1 MSSYSA
7 PALDLVYF
15 FASSTMGDLRRMYKE
30 HILTLYHTTLM
41 TSLKRLSCDVEFSY
55 EDLGKYFKLLIK
67 SWFTKDSCVVEDVNK
82 AWPFG
87 IYFALVSLPL
97 ILEDKTDG
105 EEIAKPEEWMEA
117 MNEQDPDERKRK
129 LDLLMEKSGNKF
141 NASGKN
147 DLSRRIADLLDEYME
162 GGSFPQS

>member
-1 MSSYSA
+1 M
-7 PALDLVYF
+7 
-15 FASSTMGDLRRMYKE
+15 
-30 HILTLYHTTLM
+30 
-41 TSLKRLSCDVEFSY
+41 
-55 EDLGKYFKLLIK
+55 
-67 SWFTKDSCVVEDVNK
+67 
-82 AWPFG
+82 
-87 IYFALVSLPL
+87 SLPL

-162 GGSFPQS
+162 DGSFPQS

>member
-1 MSSYSA
+1 M
-7 PALDLVYF
+7 L
-15 FASSTMGDLRRMYKE
+15 
-30 HILTLYHTTLM
+30 
-41 TSLKRLSCDVEFSY
+41 
-55 EDLGKYFKLLIK
+55 
-67 SWFTKDSCVVEDVNK
+67 
-82 AWPFG
+82 
-87 IYFALVSLPL
+87 SLPL

-105 EEIAKPEEWMEA
+105 EENAKPEEWMEA

-147 DLSRRIADLLDEYME
+147 DLGRRIADLLDEYME